1 MPELPEVER
10 AARRLRRAVVGRVIR
25 GARAL
30 HFAIERVLPDAEAR
44 SLAGRTIVSV
54 RQQAKHQL
62 LVLDDGRAIHGHFR
76 MAGDWVIGRA
86 DGDPPRHARA
96 IIDLDDGTRVSLVD
110 PRALSS
116 LRVVAAGSD
125 PLTALGPDPFSRGF
139 DGAFAGAL
147 ARRRIAVKPALLDQR
162 VAAGV
167 GNIYAAEALWEAR
180 IDPRTPARALDVRQ
194 VSALAEALR
203 VVLRRARASRARYA
217 DGGQRFRVYDREGE
231 PCPRCG
237 GPIARIVQ
245 AGRSTYWC
253 RACQAP
259 PRAKATPRAVRS
271 AVKARSPRR
280 ASRRSPR
287 AARP

>member
-25 GARAL
+25 EVRAL
-30 HFAIERVLPDAEAR
+30 HFAIERALPGAEAR
-44 SLAGRTIVSV
+44 SLAGHTITAV

-62 LVLDDGRAIHGHFR
+62 LELDDGRAIHGHFR
-76 MAGDWVIGRA
+76 MAGDWSIGRA
-86 DGDPPRHARA
+86 DAGPPRHARA
-96 IIDLDDGTRVSLVD
+96 VIDLDDGTRVSLVD

-125 PLTALGPDPFSRGF
+125 AFPGLGPDPFSPRF
-139 DGAFAGAL
+139 DDSLAAAL
-147 ARRRIAVKPALLDQR
+147 ARRRIAIKPALLDQR

-180 IDPRTPARALDVRQ
+180 IDPRVPARSLDVRQ
-194 VSALAEALR
+194 VAALAEAIR
-203 VVLRRARASRARYA
+203 TVLRRARSSRGRYT
-217 DGGQRFRVYDREGE
+217 DGGQRFRVYDREGKA
-231 PCPRCG
+231 CPRCG
-237 GPIARIVQ
+237 SPIARLVQ

-253 RACQAP
+253 PECQRAPGRGGRSRAAGRKRSRP
-259 PRAKATPRAVRS
+259 PS
-271 AVKARSPRR
+271 
-280 ASRRSPR
+280 RSPR